1 MRLCTMVTPTKGA
14 FLTFAAILK
23 NGSFENIDRF
33 TAVLATWKVSF
44 EKTPSTIFK
53 IMKELNLS

>member
-1 MRLCTMVTPTKGA
+1 MGV

-23 NGSFENIDRF
+23 NGSCENIDIF

-44 EKTPSTIFK
+44 EETPSTIFK